1 MSPLAELAVGLPK
14 ALSAAVSQVSTYFDS
29 KRLKSEFTIPA
40 TAFVLGCLAVL
51 MAILGPDVPR
61 TWWNG
66 LTGDLKLLVMALLL
80 VLLILIT
87 ELSSHLALTVRQL
100 YSGEWPSIP
109 WLQRVMKTPYLKER
123 FSTEEGTDALLRT
136 DRILLE
142 ALDALDAFKETP
154 ADKARTRTSLPVL
167 ARPVGV
173 YHLISDADWHW
184 QVIEGPAPAG
194 AITTPADL
202 LYHYT
207 LKPINQD
214 QPILAVEVHTLSDTR
229 YLAADR
235 KTIFVDFFAGDLD
248 PGITPG
254 LVVTLHLTARE
265 GEPTVKTLSDLLV
278 LDRQGDRLALSVPA
292 ADADDVMSWLARG
305 ARRSLILSSIAGA
318 VPLRAIPVV
327 KPQAINPG
335 QLLRR
340 EHIAWR
346 LPTEAEK
353 QGLSQ
358 YATNETEIINKLYWP
373 AQVASVSETEAPN
386 GLPILTPALK
396 KDTPFP
402 KTSLKSV
409 AQDRLDWF
417 IYLDDK
423 GKPQDRSAYCLKV
436 DKKKGQREVVA
447 ISRQGE
453 EIPADVTSAVKARL
467 PEEGEDVR
475 ISIDWSAGFA
485 RVIDAKQERVVE
497 IELPVQKGDRLVVA
511 FYETTDDQK
520 PGYREEWC
528 YVYEVRDDCIFIA
541 VTDVRTFHA
550 YDQKARKITLDP
562 FIVLP
567 VLNKPRAA
575 GELIAAADVDMT
587 HKFRANDQGVVGD
600 ACRTFDEV
608 RDHYVK
614 RRPPTEESAD
624 PLPVYL
630 PISKARLGETY
641 AEDNRPLEIQKPP
654 RNGLPNVLRGDL
666 VKVTIE
672 GAGRTEH
679 LPRAFVIANNPIT
692 LTVPGAK
699 APVIEQLLKASDA
712 RVTLV
717 VTHTDASVWRELT
730 DLATRIEKEASL
742 EVFLDALQGDSAQ
755 QYEDKA
761 KQMLEVSQRLSQ
773 VYGWLKERP
782 WQNDP
787 PPVEKDHETALKC
800 LNEYLLPS
808 ERPPKELFHLLAWK
822 AIFRMQQKH
831 NVAVQRRRDATRSL
845 IERRERQAQLLL
857 PDFAPEVR
865 GTRLGNILAAAAD
878 YPESAYGIETAVI
891 LPRLLPLLDAKDKS
905 VERFQ
910 NADSSLT
917 LLLLFSFWSAVWTI
931 LGAIALLAFGGTW
944 WMFPVVVIGGP
955 LLWWLGKEGAEAQAF
970 AYGEA
975 LKALFDLKRH
985 VLASEYGF
993 DLKGPL
999 SPQEE
1004 RKKIWKPLNLL
1015 FSVGR
1020 TEDFPPITPQVKRKE
1035 G

>member
-1 MSPLAELAVGLPK
+1 MSPLAELAAGLPK

-61 TWWNG
+61 AWWNG

-123 FSTEEGTDALLRT
+123 FSTEEGTDALLRA

-142 ALDALDAFKETP
+142 ALGALDAFKETP

-173 YHLISDADWHW
+173 YQLISDADWRW
-184 QVIEGPAPAG
+184 QEIEGPAPAG
-194 AITTPADL
+194 AITTPAEL

-214 QPILAVEVHTLSDTR
+214 QPILAVEVHPLSDTR

-248 PGITPG
+248 PGITSG
-254 LVVTLHLTARE
+254 LVVTLHLAARE

-305 ARRSLILSSIAGA
+305 ARRSLVLSGVAGA
-318 VPLRAIPVV
+318 APLRAIPVV

-346 LPTEAEK
+346 LLTEAEK
-353 QGLSQ
+353 QGLSR

-373 AQVASVSETEAPN
+373 QGVASHPSQAAP
-386 GLPILTPALK
+386 PDITPPLQQ
-396 KDTPFP
+396 DHPFP
-402 KTSLKSV
+402 KASLVPV
-409 AQDRLDWF
+409 AADRLDWF
-417 IYLDDK
+417 VYRDDQ
-423 GKPQDRSAYCLKV
+423 GQRQDRSAYCLMLHEK
-436 DKKKGQREVVA
+436 DRQREIVA
-447 ISRQGE
+447 ISRQGVPLSLDRE
-453 EIPADVTSAVKARL
+453 SIAR
-467 PEEGEDVR
+467 GR
-475 ISIDWSAGFA
+475 
-485 RVIDAKQERVVE
+485 QEKGVE
-497 IELPVQKGDRLVVA
+497 FELPVQKGDRLVVA
-511 FYETTDDQK
+511 FDETATGMES
-520 PGYREEWC
+520 GYKEEWC

-541 VTDVRTFHA
+541 VKDVWTFHA
-550 YDQKARKITLDP
+550 YDQKAQKITLDP

-600 ACRTFDEV
+600 ACRTFDGV

-624 PLPVYL
+624 PLPIYL
-630 PISKARLGETY
+630 PIPKARLGETY
-641 AEDNRPLEIQKPP
+641 AGDNRPLVIPKCLC
-654 RNGLPNVLRGDL
+654 NGLSNVLRGDL
-666 VKVTIE
+666 VKVTIG

-679 LPRAFVIANNPIT
+679 LPRAFVIANDPVT
-692 LTVPGAK
+692 LAVPSARALG
-699 APVIEQLLKASDA
+699 IEQLLTEPDA
-712 RVTLV
+712 RVTFE
-717 VTHTDASVWRELT
+717 VTHTDASIQGELT

-755 QYEDKA
+755 EYEDKA
-761 KQMLEVSQRLSQ
+761 KEMLAVSQRLSQ

-787 PPVEKDHETALKC
+787 PLVEKDHETALKC

-831 NVAVQRRRDATRSL
+831 YVAVQRRLDATRSL

-878 YPESAYGIETAVI
+878 YPESAYGIETAVVM
-891 LPRLLPLLDAKDKS
+891 PRLLPLLDAKDKS

-985 VLASEYGF
+985 VLVSEYGF

-1020 TEDFPPITPQVKRKE
+1020 TDDFPPITPQVKRKE